1 MSYDFS
7 LLTIMLVEDNAHM
20 RKLVRE
26 ILSGFNIRNVRS
38 FATAEDAIKGMTSD
52 SFDLA
57 FIDLHLEEASGLD
70 LTRWIRNSKHSA
82 DRFLPVIMI
91 TGHSERNRVEEARDA
106 GINEFL
112 VKPISGQAIYDK
124 LSQTI
129 ENPRSYINLDG
140 YFGPDRRR
148 RHNPEQAKA
157 CRRKDDV
164 GEKMSEEKV
173 EKKDEQK
180 KDEQKQSPS
189 TDVKSDNIMFNK
201 TDKKE

>member
-7 LLTIMLVEDNAHM
+7 LLTVMLVEDNAHM

-38 FATAEDAIKGMTSD
+38 FATAEESIKGMTID

-57 FIDLHLEEASGLD
+57 FIDLHLEEASGID

-82 DRFLPVIMI
+82 DRFLPIIMI
-91 TGHSERNRVEEARDA
+91 TGHSERNRVEQARDS

-112 VKPISGQAIYDK
+112 VKPISAQAIYDK

-164 GEKMSEEKV
+164 GERIEEPKID
-173 EKKDEQK
+173 KKEEQ
-180 KDEQKQSPS
+180 ESN
-189 TDVKSDNIMFNK
+189 TNVKSDNIMFDK
-201 TDKKE
+201 TGQKE